1 MNLSTNRVLLAE
13 DHPVSLYLLKNNLS
27 NWGFDVVTA
36 EDGEAAIRILTQ
48 PGAPSLAV
56 LDKVMPKKDGLEVC
70 RQVRSQS
77 ERPYTYIILL
87 SGRSQQDEI
96 TEGLLAGADDY
107 VIKPFDP
114 EELRERLRVG
124 QRVVELES
132 QLNSKITE
140 LEEALEH
147 VAQLRQLLPICDHC
161 KSIRDDQNYW
171 HQIEEYLH
179 IETGTDFSHGICPS
193 CLPIVMAEWKR
204 EAQTGKQ

>member
-1 MNLSTNRVLLAE
+1 MELSTNRVLLAE
-13 DHPVSLYLLKNNLS
+13 DHPVSLFLLKNSLS

-36 EDGEAAIRILTQ
+36 EDGEAAIRILSE

-56 LDKVMPKKDGLEVC
+56 IDKIMPKIDGLEIC
-70 RQVRSQS
+70 RHVRNQS
-77 ERPYTYIILL
+77 GFPYTYIILL

-96 TEGLLAGADDY
+96 IEGLLAGADDY

-124 QRVVELES
+124 QRVVELECKLS
-132 QLNSKITE
+132 NKISE
-140 LEEALEH
+140 LEKALQD

-171 HQIEEYLH
+171 RQIEEYLH
-179 IETGTDFSHGICPS
+179 TETGTDFSHGICPT

-204 EAQTGKQ
+204 EAQNGIG